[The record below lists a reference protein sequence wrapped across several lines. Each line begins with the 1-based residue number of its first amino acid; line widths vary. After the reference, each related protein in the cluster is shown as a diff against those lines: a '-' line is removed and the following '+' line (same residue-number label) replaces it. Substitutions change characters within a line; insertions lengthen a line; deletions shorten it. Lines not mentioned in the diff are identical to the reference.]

1 MIYKTILTFWWQN
14 NGTLEFR
21 SQCHIFGW
29 YIDII
34 LTRCFRTIAIHLR
47 HVLKTLEGDF
57 KIQKENKKLYLGDS
71 QMVNFLT
78 RNPPVIQILSGD
90 LSPIRLFTPKIST
103 RCGHS
108 TRKIISA
115 SRRIFLLFHVSFGCN
130 TSIVYPS
137 KSTPDVVIQ

>member
-47 HVLKTLEGDF
+47 NFLKTLEGDF

-78 RNPPVIQILSGD
+78 RNPLVLVAADACGRAVAIAFHELDCPTCQRDARMRVNKMISEEGYILSD
-90 LSPIRLFTPKIST
+90 
-103 RCGHS
+103 
-108 TRKIISA
+108 
-115 SRRIFLLFHVSFGCN
+115 
-130 TSIVYPS
+130 
-137 KSTPDVVIQ
+137 

>member
-47 HVLKTLEGDF
+47 NFLKTLEGDF

-78 RNPPVIQILSGD
+78 RKPPV
-90 LSPIRLFTPKIST
+90 FTKANHESVAEYQEAVNAYQEAVTNTIT
-103 RCGHS
+103 R
-108 TRKIISA
+108 
-115 SRRIFLLFHVSFGCN
+115 
-130 TSIVYPS
+130 
-137 KSTPDVVIQ
+137 

>member
-47 HVLKTLEGDF
+47 NFLKTLEGDF

-78 RNPPVIQILSGD
+78 RKPPVNYHQCDTNLKTCEMGNIENVE
-90 LSPIRLFTPKIST
+90 
-103 RCGHS
+103 
-108 TRKIISA
+108 
-115 SRRIFLLFHVSFGCN
+115 RRTKN
-130 TSIVYPS
+130 E
-137 KSTPDVVIQ
+137 

>member
-47 HVLKTLEGDF
+47 IFLKTLEGDF

-78 RNPPVIQILSGD
+78 RNLPVVMNKWVPWEQSQDPITQPPLGKIL
-90 LSPIRLFTPKIST
+90 LYI
-103 RCGHS
+103 
-108 TRKIISA
+108 
-115 SRRIFLLFHVSFGCN
+115 
-130 TSIVYPS
+130 
-137 KSTPDVVIQ
+137 

>member
-1 MIYKTILTFWWQN
+1 MIYKTILTFWWRN

-34 LTRCFRTIAIHLR
+34 LTKCFRTIAIHLR
-47 HVLKTLEGDF
+47 NFLKTLEGDF

-78 RNPPVIQILSGD
+78 RKPPVD
-90 LSPIRLFTPKIST
+90 NNK
-103 RCGHS
+103 
-108 TRKIISA
+108 K
-115 SRRIFLLFHVSFGCN
+115 RIGLTIN
-130 TSIVYPS
+130 S
-137 KSTPDVVIQ
+137 KNGNENN